1 MSQVARARLIG
12 KTRRNEQRLPE
23 ILMGFDGQY
32 DKIRLDSSPTNKEM
46 FHMNQESQ
54 HQNLQ
59 VQLQETITHLDK
71 ITDQLESAKRW
82 SWADLLGGEF
92 ITSMV
97 KRKKMKNISEDLQQL
112 QPKLQHLKHALE
124 DANIQVD
131 SAIDHSTSRQFFDT
145 FFDNIITDL
154 KVQGEIKDMLAEL
167 KELRQAL
174 TTYQQQIDSG
184 V

>member
-1 MSQVARARLIG
+1 
-12 KTRRNEQRLPE
+12 
-23 ILMGFDGQY
+23 
-32 DKIRLDSSPTNKEM
+32 
-46 FHMNQESQ
+46 MNQESQ

-59 VQLQETITHLDK
+59 LQLQLHDTMTQLDK
-71 ITDQLESAKRW
+71 MISQLKSAKQW
-82 SWADLLGGEF
+82 SWVDLLGGDF
-92 ITSMV
+92 FSSMV

>member
-1 MSQVARARLIG
+1 
-12 KTRRNEQRLPE
+12 
-23 ILMGFDGQY
+23 
-32 DKIRLDSSPTNKEM
+32 
-46 FHMNQESQ
+46 MNQES
-54 HQNLQ
+54 HYQNLQ
-59 VQLQETITHLDK
+59 LQLPETITHLDK

-174 TTYQQQIDSG
+174 TTYQQQIDKEWIIVKCSMIKVMFG
-184 V
+184 HWSLK

>member
-1 MSQVARARLIG
+1 
-12 KTRRNEQRLPE
+12 
-23 ILMGFDGQY
+23 
-32 DKIRLDSSPTNKEM
+32 
-46 FHMNQESQ
+46 MNQES
-54 HQNLQ
+54 HYQNLQ
-59 VQLQETITHLDK
+59 LQLQETITHLDK

-131 SAIDHSTSRQFFDT
+131 SAIDHSTLRQFFDT

>member
-1 MSQVARARLIG
+1 
-12 KTRRNEQRLPE
+12 
-23 ILMGFDGQY
+23 
-32 DKIRLDSSPTNKEM
+32 
-46 FHMNQESQ
+46 MNQES
-54 HQNLQ
+54 HYQNLQ
-59 VQLQETITHLDK
+59 LQLQETITHLDK
-71 ITDQLESAKRW
+71 ITDQLESVKRW

-97 KRKKMKNISEDLQQL
+97 KRKKMKNISDDLQQL
-112 QPKLQHLKHALE
+112 QPKLQHLKHTLE

>member
-1 MSQVARARLIG
+1 
-12 KTRRNEQRLPE
+12 
-23 ILMGFDGQY
+23 
-32 DKIRLDSSPTNKEM
+32 
-46 FHMNQESQ
+46 MNQESQ

-59 VQLQETITHLDK
+59 LQLQETITHLDK
-71 ITDQLESAKRW
+71 ITDQLASVKRW

-97 KRKKMKNISEDLQQL
+97 KRKKMKNISDDLQQL
-112 QPKLQHLKHALE
+112 QPKLQHLKHTLE

-167 KELRQAL
+167 KELHQAL

>member
-1 MSQVARARLIG
+1 
-12 KTRRNEQRLPE
+12 
-23 ILMGFDGQY
+23 
-32 DKIRLDSSPTNKEM
+32 
-46 FHMNQESQ
+46 MNQESQ
-54 HQNLQ
+54 HENLQ
-59 VQLQETITHLDK
+59 LQLQETITHLDK

>member
-1 MSQVARARLIG
+1 MD
-12 KTRRNEQRLPE
+12 
-23 ILMGFDGQY
+23 FDGQY

-59 VQLQETITHLDK
+59 LQLHDTMTQLDK
-71 ITDQLESAKRW
+71 MISQLKSAKQW
-82 SWADLLGGEF
+82 SWVDLLGGDF
-92 ITSMV
+92 FSSMV
-97 KRKKMKNISEDLQQL
+97 KRKKMKKISSDLQQL
-112 QPKLQHLKHALE
+112 QPQLNALKHNLQ

-131 SAIDHSTSRQFFDT
+131 SSFDHSTMRQFFDT

>member
-1 MSQVARARLIG
+1 
-12 KTRRNEQRLPE
+12 
-23 ILMGFDGQY
+23 
-32 DKIRLDSSPTNKEM
+32 
-46 FHMNQESQ
+46 MNQESQ

-59 VQLQETITHLDK
+59 LQLQETITHLDK

-124 DANIQVD
+124 DDNIQVD

>member
-1 MSQVARARLIG
+1 
-12 KTRRNEQRLPE
+12 
-23 ILMGFDGQY
+23 
-32 DKIRLDSSPTNKEM
+32 
-46 FHMNQESQ
+46 MNQESQ

-59 VQLQETITHLDK
+59 LQLQETITHLDK
-71 ITDQLESAKRW
+71 ITDQLESVKRW

-97 KRKKMKNISEDLQQL
+97 KRKKMKNISDDLQQL

>member
-1 MSQVARARLIG
+1 
-12 KTRRNEQRLPE
+12 
-23 ILMGFDGQY
+23 
-32 DKIRLDSSPTNKEM
+32 
-46 FHMNQESQ
+46 MNQES
-54 HQNLQ
+54 HYQNLQ
-59 VQLQETITHLDK
+59 LQLQDTMTQLDK
-71 ITDQLESAKRW
+71 MISQLKSAKQW
-82 SWADLLGGEF
+82 SWVDLLGGDF
-92 ITSMV
+92 FSSMV

>member
-1 MSQVARARLIG
+1 
-12 KTRRNEQRLPE
+12 
-23 ILMGFDGQY
+23 
-32 DKIRLDSSPTNKEM
+32 
-46 FHMNQESQ
+46 MNPESQ

-59 VQLQETITHLDK
+59 LQLQETITHLDK

-154 KVQGEIKDMLAEL
+154 KAQGEIKDMLAEL

>member
-1 MSQVARARLIG
+1 
-12 KTRRNEQRLPE
+12 
-23 ILMGFDGQY
+23 
-32 DKIRLDSSPTNKEM
+32 
-46 FHMNQESQ
+46 MNQESQ

-59 VQLQETITHLDK
+59 LQLQETITHLDK
-71 ITDQLESAKRW
+71 ITDQLELAKRW

-154 KVQGEIKDMLAEL
+154 KVQGEIKQLLTEL
-167 KELRQAL
+167 TTLRQVL
-174 TTYQQQIDSG
+174 TTYQQQIDKE
-184 V
+184 

>member
-1 MSQVARARLIG
+1 
-12 KTRRNEQRLPE
+12 
-23 ILMGFDGQY
+23 
-32 DKIRLDSSPTNKEM
+32 
-46 FHMNQESQ
+46 MNQESQ

-59 VQLQETITHLDK
+59 LQLYDTMTQLDK
-71 ITDQLESAKRW
+71 MINQLKSAKQW
-82 SWADLLGGEF
+82 SWVDLLGGDF
-92 ITSMV
+92 FSSMV
-97 KRKKMKNISEDLQQL
+97 KRKKMKNISSDLQKL
-112 QPKLQHLKHALE
+112 QPQLNALKHNLQ

-131 SAIDHSTSRQFFDT
+131 SSFDHSTSRQFFDT

>member
-1 MSQVARARLIG
+1 
-12 KTRRNEQRLPE
+12 
-23 ILMGFDGQY
+23 MGFDGQY
-32 DKIRLDSSPTNKEM
+32 DKIRLDSSPTNLDSSPTNKEM

-59 VQLQETITHLDK
+59 LQLHDTMTQLDK
-71 ITDQLESAKRW
+71 MISQLKSAKQW
-82 SWADLLGGEF
+82 SWVDLLGGDF
-92 ITSMV
+92 FSSMV

>member
-1 MSQVARARLIG
+1 
-12 KTRRNEQRLPE
+12 
-23 ILMGFDGQY
+23 
-32 DKIRLDSSPTNKEM
+32 
-46 FHMNQESQ
+46 MNQES
-54 HQNLQ
+54 HYQNLQ
-59 VQLQETITHLDK
+59 LQLHDTMTQLDK
-71 ITDQLESAKRW
+71 MISQLKSAKNW
-82 SWADLLGGEF
+82 SWVDLLGGDF
-92 ITSMV
+92 FSSMV

>member
-1 MSQVARARLIG
+1 
-12 KTRRNEQRLPE
+12 
-23 ILMGFDGQY
+23 
-32 DKIRLDSSPTNKEM
+32 
-46 FHMNQESQ
+46 MNQES
-54 HQNLQ
+54 HYQNLQ
-59 VQLQETITHLDK
+59 LQLQETITHLDK

-174 TTYQQQIDSG
+174 TTYQQQIDKE
-184 V
+184 

>member
-1 MSQVARARLIG
+1 
-12 KTRRNEQRLPE
+12 
-23 ILMGFDGQY
+23 
-32 DKIRLDSSPTNKEM
+32 
-46 FHMNQESQ
+46 MNQESQ

-59 VQLQETITHLDK
+59 LQLHDTMTQLDK
-71 ITDQLESAKRW
+71 MISQLKSAKQW
-82 SWADLLGGEF
+82 SWVDLLGGDF
-92 ITSMV
+92 FSSMV

>member
-1 MSQVARARLIG
+1 
-12 KTRRNEQRLPE
+12 
-23 ILMGFDGQY
+23 
-32 DKIRLDSSPTNKEM
+32 
-46 FHMNQESQ
+46 MNPESQ

-59 VQLQETITHLDK
+59 LQLQETITHLDK

-124 DANIQVD
+124 YANIQVD

>member
-1 MSQVARARLIG
+1 
-12 KTRRNEQRLPE
+12 
-23 ILMGFDGQY
+23 
-32 DKIRLDSSPTNKEM
+32 
-46 FHMNQESQ
+46 MNQES
-54 HQNLQ
+54 HYQNLQ
-59 VQLQETITHLDK
+59 LQLQETITHLDK

>member
-1 MSQVARARLIG
+1 
-12 KTRRNEQRLPE
+12 
-23 ILMGFDGQY
+23 
-32 DKIRLDSSPTNKEM
+32 
-46 FHMNQESQ
+46 MNQESQ

-59 VQLQETITHLDK
+59 LQLQETITHLDK
-71 ITDQLESAKRW
+71 ITDQLESVKRW

-97 KRKKMKNISEDLQQL
+97 KRKKMKNISDDLQQL
-112 QPKLQHLKHALE
+112 QPKLQHLKHTLE

>member
-1 MSQVARARLIG
+1 
-12 KTRRNEQRLPE
+12 
-23 ILMGFDGQY
+23 
-32 DKIRLDSSPTNKEM
+32 
-46 FHMNQESQ
+46 MNQESQ

-59 VQLQETITHLDK
+59 LQLQETITHLDK
-71 ITDQLESAKRW
+71 ITDQLESVKRW

-97 KRKKMKNISEDLQQL
+97 KRKKMKNISDDLQQL
-112 QPKLQHLKHALE
+112 QPKLQHLKHTLE

-174 TTYQQQIDSG
+174 TTYQQ
-184 V
+184 

>member
-1 MSQVARARLIG
+1 
-12 KTRRNEQRLPE
+12 
-23 ILMGFDGQY
+23 
-32 DKIRLDSSPTNKEM
+32 
-46 FHMNQESQ
+46 MNQES
-54 HQNLQ
+54 HYQNLQ
-59 VQLQETITHLDK
+59 LQLQETITHLDK

-154 KVQGEIKDMLAEL
+154 KVQGEIKDMLTEL

>member
-1 MSQVARARLIG
+1 MSQVALARLIG

-59 VQLQETITHLDK
+59 LQLQETITHLDK
-71 ITDQLESAKRW
+71 ITDQLASVKRW

-97 KRKKMKNISEDLQQL
+97 KRKKMKNISDDLQQL
-112 QPKLQHLKHALE
+112 QPKLQHLKHTLE
-124 DANIQVD
+124 DANIQVH
-131 SAIDHSTSRQFFDT
+131 SSFDHSTSRQFFDI
-145 FFDNIITDL
+145 FFDNAFTDL
-154 KVQGEIKDMLAEL
+154 KVQDEIKQLLAEL
-167 KELRQAL
+167 TAVRQVL
-174 TTYQQQIDSG
+174 TTYQQRIDKE
-184 V
+184 

>member
-1 MSQVARARLIG
+1 
-12 KTRRNEQRLPE
+12 
-23 ILMGFDGQY
+23 
-32 DKIRLDSSPTNKEM
+32 
-46 FHMNQESQ
+46 MNQESQ

-59 VQLQETITHLDK
+59 LQLQETITHLDK
-71 ITDQLESAKRW
+71 ITDQLELAKRW

-154 KVQGEIKDMLAEL
+154 KVQGEIKQLLTEL
-167 KELRQAL
+167 TTLRQVL
-174 TTYQQQIDSG
+174 TTYQQQIDKERIIVKCSMIKVILG
-184 V
+184 N

>member
-1 MSQVARARLIG
+1 
-12 KTRRNEQRLPE
+12 
-23 ILMGFDGQY
+23 
-32 DKIRLDSSPTNKEM
+32 
-46 FHMNQESQ
+46 MNPESQ

-59 VQLQETITHLDK
+59 LQLQETITHLDK

-131 SAIDHSTSRQFFDT
+131 SAIEHSTSRQFFDT

>member
-1 MSQVARARLIG
+1 
-12 KTRRNEQRLPE
+12 
-23 ILMGFDGQY
+23 
-32 DKIRLDSSPTNKEM
+32 
-46 FHMNQESQ
+46 MNQESQ

>member
-1 MSQVARARLIG
+1 
-12 KTRRNEQRLPE
+12 
-23 ILMGFDGQY
+23 
-32 DKIRLDSSPTNKEM
+32 
-46 FHMNQESQ
+46 MNHQSQ
-54 HQNLQ
+54 HEDL
-59 VQLQETITHLDK
+59 QLQLHNTITQLDK
-71 ITDQLESAKRW
+71 MISQLKSAKQW
-82 SWADLLGGEF
+82 SWVDLLGGDF
-92 ITSMV
+92 LSSMV
-97 KRKKMKNISEDLQQL
+97 KRKKMKKISSDLQKL
-112 QPKLQHLKHALE
+112 QPQLNTLKHNLQ

>member
-1 MSQVARARLIG
+1 
-12 KTRRNEQRLPE
+12 
-23 ILMGFDGQY
+23 
-32 DKIRLDSSPTNKEM
+32 
-46 FHMNQESQ
+46 MNPESQ

-59 VQLQETITHLDK
+59 LQLQETITHLDK

-97 KRKKMKNISEDLQQL
+97 KCKKMKNISEDLQQL

>member
-1 MSQVARARLIG
+1 
-12 KTRRNEQRLPE
+12 
-23 ILMGFDGQY
+23 
-32 DKIRLDSSPTNKEM
+32 
-46 FHMNQESQ
+46 MNPESQ

-59 VQLQETITHLDK
+59 LQLQETITHLDK